1 MPEPDSAL
9 PGSGVPGGGKP
20 GNPGNPRHRDR
31 DLAGQPGQPGQPGRS
46 VGSGGERSC
55 DAGLADM
62 PGVLDLA
69 YLQGVL
75 DLVRESDEAAG
86 DPMGEDGAAY
96 ALLEDGEAW
105 PLAELAGTAAEDMT
119 PGAGLAYWAS
129 GFAPAQMTDYALPG
143 AAAACRRLASW
154 AQATELALVAEVA
167 ARAAA
172 RDSGIPAGPGG
183 LPAQVPEE
191 AAAEVALA
199 LRMSQYGASCWTDLA
214 ITLAGRLTGTAAA
227 LRDGVIDL
235 TRARLIAE
243 ATSVLD
249 DRAAKLAEEKVLPGA
264 GGKTPAQLRAALR
277 RAVIS
282 VDPDAAER
290 RREAAERRAKVGLY
304 GDEEGTATL
313 SGQNLPGAHAAAAMA
328 RISALARA
336 MKASGASG
344 GIDLLRAQVYIG
356 LLLGTLPL
364 IPPAEDAPPDPPS
377 EGPPSGPG
385 PSGPWRPGHPIDP
398 DDPSD
403 RDTEDPRGSSAPSPG
418 GIDEPG
424 NGDPNHPAGIGNP
437 EDPLGAEDLSD
448 ARDPRRSGPGESAGP
463 DEPDGPNDV
472 DDPSC
477 PDRAAGLR
485 SRCDPSPGGPDPP
498 GDPGDTADTNDAGDP
513 NDANDL
519 YDAGDLNDADDLYD
533 AGNPGGTGE
542 PGDLGAPD
550 EPWGQGALSGSGCP
564 GGRGGETAGRPR
576 PWVPRWPG
584 LPLPG
589 HVPAGLTASGTGA
602 LAGLPRDSCGSSLL
616 DLTVPWRTLAGLIA
630 EPALLTRLG
639 PVTPQTAR
647 RLAEA
652 AAIDQGTE
660 WRVIVTDSRGRAI
673 AVTRVLRARSR
684 CDGAEEPAGLIGRV
698 TLTVPVN
705 LALGGSALQ
714 GAPALSTAGLGTFP
728 AAESGPGAGPK
739 SSAAGRAVRPDS
751 LGEILAVALQ
761 AARRAAAIAG
771 AEIAEA
777 ANLGIGRCAHRKSSP
792 AYRPPP
798 RLREFV
804 AARDQTC
811 RYPVCRQPAS
821 RADQDHTIPHDQGG
835 RTCDCNLGGACRTH
849 HRIKQRPGWR
859 LAQPEPGTFVWS
871 TPAGRTYTQTP
882 DTYAS

>member
-1 MPEPDSAL
+1 
-9 PGSGVPGGGKP
+9 
-20 GNPGNPRHRDR
+20 
-31 DLAGQPGQPGQPGRS
+31 
-46 VGSGGERSC
+46 
-55 DAGLADM
+55 M

-86 DPMGEDGAAY
+86 DPTGEDGAAY

-105 PLAELAGTAAEDMT
+105 PLAELAGTAAEDMA

-167 ARAAA
+167 ARAAV

-227 LRDGVIDL
+227 LRDGLIDL

-249 DRAAKLAEEKVLPGA
+249 GRAAKLAEEKVLPSA
-264 GGKTPAQLRAALR
+264 EGKTPAQLRAALR

-377 EGPPSGPG
+377 EGPLSGPG
-385 PSGPWRPGHPIDP
+385 PSGPWGPGHPVDP
-398 DDPSD
+398 DDPSGASAAND
-403 RDTEDPRGSSAPSPG
+403 PSARDSTEDPPDPRGPRDLRGPRNPDAGGLGGPGRAAEPGDAADPSDPGTEDPRGSRAPGPG
-418 GIDEPG
+418 GIGEPG
-424 NGDPNHPAGIGNP
+424 NGDPNCAAGIGNP
-437 EDPLGAEDLSD
+437 DDPLGAGDLSD
-448 ARDPRRSGPGESAGP
+448 ACDPRRSGPGESAGP
-463 DEPDGPNDV
+463 DEPDGPNDA

-485 SRCDPSPGGPDPP
+485 SRCDPGPGGPDPP
-498 GDPGDTADTNDAGDP
+498 GDPGGTDDPNDARDPNPNDAGDP
-513 NDANDL
+513 NGANDL
-519 YDAGDLNDADDLYD
+519 YDAGDLNDADHLHDV
-533 AGNPGGTGE
+533 GSTGD
-542 PGDLGAPD
+542 PGDLGARD
-550 EPWGQGALSGSGCP
+550 EPWEQGAPNSP
-564 GGRGGETAGRPR
+564 GYPGGGETVGRPR
-576 PWVPRWPG
+576 PWVPPWPG

-589 HVPAGLTASGTGA
+589 HVPAGLAASGTGA
-602 LAGLPRDSCGSSLL
+602 LAGLPRGPVGGSLL

-652 AAIDQGTE
+652 AATDQGTE
-660 WRVIVTDSRGRAI
+660 WKVIVTDSRGRAI
-673 AVTRVLRARSR
+673 AVTRVVRARSR
-684 CDGAEEPAGLIGRV
+684 CHGAEEPAGLIGRV

-705 LALGGSALQ
+705 LALGGSALL
-714 GAPALSTAGLGTFP
+714 GAPAMSTAGLGTYP
-728 AAESGPGAGPK
+728 AAESGPGPGPT
-739 SSAAGRAVRPDS
+739 SSAAGRAGHPDS
-751 LGEILAVALQ
+751 LGEILAAALH
-761 AARRAAAIAG
+761 AARRAAAIAE
-771 AEIAEA
+771 AETAEEA
-777 ANLGIGRCAHRKSSP
+777 SLGIGRCAHRKSSP

-859 LAQPEPGTFVWS
+859 LVQPEPGTFVWS

>member
-20 GNPGNPRHRDR
+20 GNPRDRDR

-86 DPMGEDGAAY
+86 DPTGEDGAAY

-105 PLAELAGTAAEDMT
+105 TLAELAGTAAEDMT

-336 MKASGASG
+336 MKTSGASG

-377 EGPPSGPG
+377 EAPPSGPG

-398 DDPSD
+398 NDPSD

-485 SRCDPSPGGPDPP
+485 SRCDPSLGGPDPP

-616 DLTVPWRTLAGLIA
+616 NLTVPWRTLAGLIA

-652 AAIDQGTE
+652 AATDQGTE

>member
-20 GNPGNPRHRDR
+20 DKPRDR
-31 DLAGQPGQPGQPGRS
+31 DLAGQPGSPGRS
-46 VGSGGERSC
+46 AGSGSEPSG

-86 DPMGEDGAAY
+86 DPTGEDGAAY

-214 ITLAGRLTGTAAA
+214 ITLAGRLTGTAVA
-227 LRDGVIDL
+227 LRDGMIDL

-243 ATSVLD
+243 TTSVLD

-364 IPPAEDAPPDPPS
+364 IPPAEDDPPDPPS

-385 PSGPWRPGHPIDP
+385 PSGPWGPGHPVDP
-398 DDPSD
+398 DDPSGAGDAGDPSD
-403 RDTEDPRGSSAPSPG
+403 RDAEDPRGSYDPGPS
-418 GIDEPG
+418 GIGDPG
-424 NGDPNHPAGIGNP
+424 NGDPNHPAGIDKP
-437 EDPLGAEDLSD
+437 DDPLGAEDLSD

-463 DEPDGPNDV
+463 DQPDGPNDA
-472 DDPSC
+472 DDPSY
-477 PDRAAGLR
+477 PDGPECALGLR
-485 SRCDPSPGGPDPP
+485 SRCDPGPGGPDPP
-498 GDPGDTADTNDAGDP
+498 ED
-513 NDANDL
+513 
-519 YDAGDLNDADDLYD
+519 
-533 AGNPGGTGE
+533 PGGTDD
-542 PGDLGAPD
+542 PSD
-550 EPWGQGALSGSGCP
+550 
-564 GGRGGETAGRPR
+564 GGETAGRPR

-589 HVPAGLTASGTGA
+589 HVPAGLAASGTGA
-602 LAGLPRDSCGSSLL
+602 LAGLPRGPVGSSLL

-652 AAIDQGTE
+652 AATDQGTE
-660 WRVIVTDSRGRAI
+660 WRVIVTDGRGRAI
-673 AVTRVLRARSR
+673 AVTRVLHARSR
-684 CDGAEEPAGLIGRV
+684 CRGGEEPAGLIGRV

-705 LALGGSALQ
+705 LALGGSALL
-714 GAPALSTAGLGTFP
+714 GAPAPSTAGLGTYP
-728 AAESGPGAGPK
+728 AAESGRGPGPT
-739 SSAAGRAVRPDS
+739 SSAAGRAVHPDS
-751 LGEILAVALQ
+751 LGEILAAALH
-761 AARRAAAIAG
+761 AARRAAAIAE
-771 AEIAEA
+771 AETAEEA
-777 ANLGIGRCAHRKSSP
+777 SLAIGRCAHRKSSP

-859 LAQPEPGTFVWS
+859 LVQPEPGTFVWS